1 MMIFKYRIQNI
12 LRNRFQTVLLL
23 VSIAVAAALVFTS
36 VQVSSV
42 MRRVSEESARSQIGT
57 SDIVIEPKISSDSE
71 VKEEFRPIISGTADF
86 QYILPVFHCH
96 VRYEPNPWSAEYF
109 KVWGTDWEKVSE
121 FTDLSYIGKAPDA
134 LGEEEIIISRKTSE
148 RLGYQV
154 GDRIELD
161 VHAHEGMYTV
171 AGICGPTGIFSDEAH
186 IATVIMNRDRLN
198 EIFET
203 GGRPNAIY
211 LKVADPAQKSRIL
224 GELRENNNSV
234 TVSDSDQIARESNNG
249 ADSSVSF
256 LIVSIF
262 AVLVSAF
269 IIYTSYHVIMAKR
282 LPEIGTFRSVGATKK
297 KMSAVFLLES
307 ALIGLL
313 GGVAGVFAGMA
324 ASSLILRQNSTEPVR
339 EAASSMALHPGFIAG
354 TLIFSVLLSL
364 AGSFVPIA
372 SSAGRPLRD
381 ILLSADRAP
390 RKARLR
396 TAMIGLSLT
405 IVSMLASIFVP
416 KDMISAIVGNSILM
430 TGSMVGII
438 LMIPKLLEFVGGMI
452 CRIAAAA
459 GKNAVSIG
467 AGSLRG
473 NKSVAN
479 NTVLV
484 AIGLAALIFIYILSN
499 SLSAE
504 LNDLF
509 REDAKFDLFVVTNNL
524 GEDVVS
530 EISDSPDIDSVSPV
544 YSVKSVS
551 VEGKDALI
559 RSLYGIDSDNYFEMW
574 DFRLIGD
581 RGQSILDMEQGRGI
595 LLASR
600 IADRLNIETGDPI
613 TLMLDD
619 APVRYTVAG
628 IFETLWDSGEM
639 ALISL
644 SNFRTDVRPIGYDS
658 LLIRTVGDPSPVM
671 ERLKNTYLT
680 DIRYAATHDEIEKR
694 SSDGIIEVFS
704 VLKTFTMIA
713 LLISVIGIANNLILS
728 FFERKKTFAVYRSVG
743 ADRSFMRKI
752 PVLESLFSGLVA
764 VACGCMSA
772 TLLLMT
778 VPGIMAVIVGPIRIH
793 YEITTYVLFSA
804 SAIVLLMLSALFP
817 ALKLNRTRLI
827 DSIRYE

>member
-1 MMIFKYRIQNI
+1 MMIFKYRIKSI
-12 LRNRFQTVLLL
+12 FRNRFQTVLLL
-23 VSIAVAAALVFTS
+23 VAVAVAATLVFTS

-42 MRRVSEESARSQIGT
+42 MRRINEESARSQVGT
-57 SDIVIEPKISSDSE
+57 SDIVIEPKVSSDE
-71 VKEEFRPIISGTADF
+71 EAKEEFRPIISDTADF
-86 QYILPVFHCH
+86 QYIFSVFHCH
-96 VRYEPNPWSAEYF
+96 VRYQPNPESAEYF
-109 KVWGTDWEKVSE
+109 QVWGTDWEKVFE
-121 FTDLSYIGKAPDA
+121 FTDLSFVGKVPEA
-134 LGEEEIIISRKTSE
+134 LGEKEIIISRKTSE
-148 RLGYQV
+148 RLGYRM

-161 VHAHEGMYTV
+161 VHANEGMYTV
-171 AGICGPTGIFSDEAH
+171 AGICGSTGIFSDEAH
-186 IATVIMNRDRLN
+186 IATVIMNRDLLN

-211 LKVADPAQKSRIL
+211 LKVADPAQKSHIL
-224 GELRENNNSV
+224 EELYKTNKNV
-234 TVSDSDQIARESNNG
+234 TVSDADQIARGSANG

-269 IIYTSYHVIMAKR
+269 IIYTSYHVVMAKR

-297 KMSAVFLLES
+297 KMNAVFLLES
-307 ALIGLL
+307 VLIGLL
-313 GGVAGVFAGMA
+313 GGVTGVLTGVA
-324 ASSLILRQNSTEPVR
+324 ASSFILRQNSTERVR

-354 TLIFSVLLSL
+354 TLTFAVLLSL
-364 AGSFVPIA
+364 AGSFVPIEK
-372 SSAGRPLRD
+372 SAGRPLRD

-405 IVSMLASIFVP
+405 IVSMLAPIVVP
-416 KDMISAIVGNSILM
+416 KDMISSIVGNSILM
-430 TGSMVGII
+430 TGSLVGII
-438 LMIPKLLEFVGGMI
+438 LMIPKLLEFIGGMI
-452 CRIAAAA
+452 YRIAAAT
-459 GKNAVSIG
+459 GKNAVAIG

-484 AIGLAALIFIYILSN
+484 AIGLAALIFIYTLSN

-524 GEDVVS
+524 DEEVVS

-544 YSVKSVS
+544 YSIKSVS

-559 RSLYGIDSDNYFEMW
+559 RSLYGIDADNYFEMW

-581 RGQSILDMEQGRGI
+581 RGQSILDLEQGRGI

-600 IADRLNIETGDPI
+600 IADRLNVKTGDPI
-613 TLMLDD
+613 TIMIDD
-619 APVRYTVAG
+619 GPVRYTVAG

-639 ALISL
+639 ALISSL
-644 SNFRTDVRPIGYDS
+644 NFRTDVTPSGYDS
-658 LLIRTVGDPSPVM
+658 LLIRTAGDPSLVM

-764 VACGCMSA
+764 VLSGCLGA

-793 YEITTYVLFSA
+793 YEIITYALFGA
-804 SAIVLLMLSALFP
+804 SAIVLLMLSALYSTI
-817 ALKLNRTRLI
+817 KLNRARLI